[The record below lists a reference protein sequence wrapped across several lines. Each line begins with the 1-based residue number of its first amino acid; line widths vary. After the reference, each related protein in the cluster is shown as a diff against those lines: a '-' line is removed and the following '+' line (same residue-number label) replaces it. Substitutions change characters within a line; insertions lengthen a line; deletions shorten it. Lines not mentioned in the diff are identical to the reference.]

1 MTLVTFFETL
11 AGGVT
16 GMATAFVNLFTG
28 LAPLFWK
35 TGEDGGPTMLL
46 VLVLAGVVITIGFWG
61 IEKIISLA
69 KLGIGG
75 LSKARAK
82 RAKRGA

>member
-28 LAPLFWK
+28 LAPLFW
-35 TGEDGGPTMLL
+35 TAGEDGGPTMLL

>member
-28 LAPLFWK
+28 LAPLFW
-35 TGEDGGPTMLL
+35 TVGEDGGPTMLL

-82 RAKRGA
+82 RSKRGA

>member
-1 MTLVTFFETL
+1 MTLITFFETL

-28 LAPLFWK
+28 LAPLFWT
-35 TGEDGGPTMLL
+35 TGEHGGPTMLL